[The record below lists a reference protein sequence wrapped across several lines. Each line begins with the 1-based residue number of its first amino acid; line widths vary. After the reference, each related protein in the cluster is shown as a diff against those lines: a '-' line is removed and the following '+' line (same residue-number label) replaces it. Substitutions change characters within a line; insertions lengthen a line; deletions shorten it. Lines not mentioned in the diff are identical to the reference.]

1 MAPRM
6 DFTLPQVL
14 SDLCMLICR
23 QHAAKTE
30 DHILEDRQSCLE
42 TLLQDVASADEAY
55 REQRADRIR
64 QWQIDLAHVK
74 KHRESIKTLLT
85 LERELP
91 ADKL

>member
-1 MAPRM
+1 M

-55 REQRADRIR
+55 RERRADRIR
-64 QWQIDLAHVK
+64 QWQIDLVHVK

-85 LERELP
+85 PERELP